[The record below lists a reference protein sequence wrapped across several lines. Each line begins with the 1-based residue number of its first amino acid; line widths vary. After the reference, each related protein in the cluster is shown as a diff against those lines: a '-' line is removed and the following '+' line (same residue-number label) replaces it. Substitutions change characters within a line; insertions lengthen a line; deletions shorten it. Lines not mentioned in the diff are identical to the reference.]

1 MVWLMCI
8 ISDEEFI
15 IEAELA
21 ILNKGW
27 INYKIQRKTV
37 GFDLLLSLFSFIW
50 LEYNVI
56 LVVDLWYI
64 ALEFLTSDSEFLK
77 IWPLKKRNFLHYTR
91 WLKLFMYSSIT
102 DRFEFESWLSHL
114 QALWFWTSYFGA
126 HLSVKRT

>member
-37 GFDLLLSLFSFIW
+37 GFDLLLSLFSFIL

-77 IWPLKKRNFLHYTR
+77 IWPLKK
-91 WLKLFMYSSIT
+91 KELFCIIH
-102 DRFEFESWLSHL
+102 DDW
-114 QALWFWTSYFGA
+114 SY
-126 HLSVKRT
+126 LCVVR